1 MADSPPGISAIPHE
15 NNLRYFDVKIN
26 GPGGSPY
33 EGLSYLDP
41 YQYVE
46 TVY

>member
-33 EGLSYLDP
+33 EGMYSEMKHTFP
-41 YQYVE
+41 F
-46 TVY
+46 

>member
-33 EGLSYLDP
+33 EGMSDA
-41 YQYVE
+41 E
-46 TVY
+46 S